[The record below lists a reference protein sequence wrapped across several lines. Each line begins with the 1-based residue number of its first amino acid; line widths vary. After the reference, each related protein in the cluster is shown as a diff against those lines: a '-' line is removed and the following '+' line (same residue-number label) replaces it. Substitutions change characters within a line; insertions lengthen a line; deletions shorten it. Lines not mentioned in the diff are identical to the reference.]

1 MPTDKDDLFVAAE
14 KDLADFL
21 QGPIKSYEHLRN
33 FDFGPDDRRNVSCLS
48 KYISHRALFEYDV
61 IAKTLAAY
69 SHENVEKFVQE
80 MFWRIYWKGWL
91 EHRPSVWDEFVSF
104 DFERAENADYQNAIS
119 GTTGIACFD
128 SWVNELQQTNY
139 LHNHTRMWFA
149 SIWIFTL
156 GLPWQ
161 LGARFFM
168 QHLLD
173 GDAASNTLGWRWV
186 AGVQTIGKHYLARAD
201 NIARFTDGRFGDD
214 TLNEDAGPCRD
225 TREHPVIAIDP
236 AGGMTRKYATLIVFD
251 TDLYLAS
258 PETYA
263 GYDSILVLCL
273 GNDER
278 NIALGEPVLAFKQK
292 LVRGFVAR
300 CANAN
305 LIDTDNIMEMSSSI
319 KGVDVIYPFVGD
331 NLDYLKRLAARTNLE
346 LHILKRQEDIHC
358 WQYAKKGFFN
368 FKKNIPNIIDRLGLQ
383 T

>member
-1 MPTDKDDLFVAAE
+1 
-14 KDLADFL
+14 
-21 QGPIKSYEHLRN
+21 
-33 FDFGPDDRRNVSCLS
+33 
-48 KYISHRALFEYDV
+48 
-61 IAKTLAAY
+61 
-69 SHENVEKFVQE
+69 
-80 MFWRIYWKGWL
+80 
-91 EHRPSVWDEFVSF
+91 
-104 DFERAENADYQNAIS
+104 
-119 GTTGIACFD
+119 
-128 SWVNELQQTNY
+128 
-139 LHNHTRMWFA
+139 
-149 SIWIFTL
+149 
-156 GLPWQ
+156 
-161 LGARFFM
+161 M

-186 AGVQTIGKHYLARAD
+186 AGVQTIGKHYLARTD

-214 TLNEDAGPCRD
+214 TLNEDAEPCRD

-278 NIALGEPVLAFKQK
+278 NIALGEPVLVFKQK

-331 NLDYLKRLAARTNLE
+331 NLDYLKRLVARTNLE